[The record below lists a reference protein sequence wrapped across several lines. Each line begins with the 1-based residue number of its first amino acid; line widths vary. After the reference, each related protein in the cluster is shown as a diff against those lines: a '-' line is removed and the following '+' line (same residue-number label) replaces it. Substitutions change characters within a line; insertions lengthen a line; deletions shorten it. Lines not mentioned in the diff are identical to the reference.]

1 VKQLP
6 QESACIGSEGSA
18 APLFYVPFLVQPFVY
33 NLIKGGIFMWLLA
46 VLFFVIGFLET
57 IFKNN
62 T

>member
-1 VKQLP
+1 VKQPP
-6 QESACIGSEGSA
+6 QEMLASGAREVL
-18 APLFYVPFLVQPFVY
+18 PPFFYVPFLVQTFLY
-33 NLIKGGIFMWLLA
+33 NGIKGGIFMWLLA